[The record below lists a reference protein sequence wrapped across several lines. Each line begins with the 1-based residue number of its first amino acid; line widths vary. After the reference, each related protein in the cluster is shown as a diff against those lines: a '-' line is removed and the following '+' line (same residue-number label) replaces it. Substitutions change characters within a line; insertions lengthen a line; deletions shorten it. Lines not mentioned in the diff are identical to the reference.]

1 MKSELRIIFLA
12 DDGTPFFTE
21 EGAIKHENKSH
32 ENKQEVDMT
41 IVDLI
46 QKVIEDNNWGLYY
59 KAKPLQNLQV
69 QDGVPL
75 LRVNDV
81 DLATVSAELSKALNK
96 MEENLCK
103 IQEHS
108 QKDSQQKKS

>member
-1 MKSELRIIFLA
+1 
-12 DDGTPFFTE
+12 
-21 EGAIKHENKSH
+21 
-32 ENKQEVDMT
+32 MT

>member
-1 MKSELRIIFLA
+1 VKNELRIIFLA
-12 DDGTPFFTE
+12 DDGTPFLTE
-21 EGAIKHENKSH
+21 EEARRHENKSH

-46 QKVIEDNNWGLYY
+46 KKVIEDNNWGIYY

-81 DLATVSAELSKALNK
+81 DLDTVSNELGKALNK
-96 MEENLCK
+96 MEEKLCK
-103 IQEHS
+103 EQNRS
-108 QKDSQQKKS
+108 QTDSQQEQS

>member
-1 MKSELRIIFLA
+1 VKSELRIIFLA

-46 QKVIEDNNWGLYY
+46 KKVIEDNNWGIYY

-81 DLATVSAELSKALNK
+81 DLDTVSNELGKALNK
-96 MEENLCK
+96 MEEKLCK
-103 IQEHS
+103 EQNRS
-108 QKDSQQKKS
+108 QTDSQQEKS

>member
-1 MKSELRIIFLA
+1 MKSALRIIFLA
-12 DDGTPFFTE
+12 NDGTPFLTKE
-21 EGAIKHENKSH
+21 EVRMHENKSQ

-46 QKVIEDNNWGLYY
+46 QKVIEDNNWGIYY

-81 DLATVSAELSKALNK
+81 DLATVSDELSKALNK

-103 IQEHS
+103 TQEHS
-108 QKDSQQKKS
+108 QKDSQQKQS